1 MERGNHHKASIR
13 DDLQNSFKFC
23 AKIGKCEQLIVKA

>member
-13 DDLQNSFKFC
+13 DDLQNSFEFC
-23 AKIGKCEQLIVKA
+23 AKIGKCE